1 MYIFVQLLTLL
12 DLHNS
17 LLDSKFPDGSTM
29 SMDSAKN
36 ECLALMIASQDSTA
50 AFVAAFINNLIQ
62 NPHAYKKLEE
72 EIAAFER
79 DNKLSSPVVKFAE
92 TSQMTFFLACAKE
105 TLRFAPSTPIVL
117 PRYVSPGGMVLNGS
131 FVPEKTEIGANP
143 YIIHRDKAV
152 FGEDANIFRPER
164 WLEDPDRVRAMD
176 KYTLAWGYGARK
188 CLGKNI
194 AQLETHKLLVQ
205 VRAFHGRFP
214 LNSTDDPIVSQGVQ
228 GPLIQAKTALEGG
241 QLGHRLLL

>member
-1 MYIFVQLLTLL
+1 M
-12 DLHNS
+12 
-17 LLDSKFPDGSTM
+17 ST
-29 SMDSAKN
+29 DSAKN

-50 AFVAAFINNLIQ
+50 AFVAAIINNLIQ
-62 NPHAYKKLEE
+62 NPHSYTRLEVE
-72 EIAAFER
+72 MHALER
-79 DNKLSSPVVKFAE
+79 AHKLSSPVVKFAE
-92 TSQMTFFLACAKE
+92 TNQMPFFLACTKE

-117 PRYVSPGGMVLNGS
+117 PRYVSKGGMVLNGI

-152 FGEDANIFRPER
+152 FGDDADIFRPER
-164 WLEDPDRVRAMD
+164 WLEDPDKVREMD

-205 VRAFHGRFP
+205 VYAFHVTISLTVLTRFREKFLRGFKVHSFKP
-214 LNSTDDPIVSQGVQ
+214 KHPWKEANWAIAFYFEHWMTIEVGWPTRMGSPARSG
-228 GPLIQAKTALEGG
+228 
-241 QLGHRLLL
+241 